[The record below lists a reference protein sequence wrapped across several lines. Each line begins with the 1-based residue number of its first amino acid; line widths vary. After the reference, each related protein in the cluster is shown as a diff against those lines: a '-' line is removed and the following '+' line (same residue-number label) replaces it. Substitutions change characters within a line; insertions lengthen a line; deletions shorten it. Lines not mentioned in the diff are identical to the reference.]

1 MAVLRIL
8 NIRGDDSIEYDPA
21 LDDERLKRAR
31 AEFDS
36 KVGKGYLAFVP
47 DDGKTGGGT
56 QIRRF
61 DRKANEI
68 ILQPAISGG

>member
-1 MAVLRIL
+1 MAVLRVL
-8 NIRGDDSIEYDPA
+8 THQGDESIEYEPGV
-21 LDDERLKRAR
+21 DDGRLRKAR
-31 AEFDS
+31 SLFEA

-47 DDGKTGGGT
+47 DETKVGGT

-61 DRKANEI
+61 DPRAREI

>member
-21 LDDERLKRAR
+21 LEDERLLRAR
-31 AEFDS
+31 ETFEA

-47 DDGKTGGGT
+47 GDGVGDGT

-61 DRKANEI
+61 DRKAQEI

>member
-1 MAVLRIL
+1 MAVLRVL
-8 NIRGDDSIEYDPA
+8 NSQGDDSLEYDPA
-21 LDDERLKRAR
+21 VQDERLKRAR
-31 AEFDS
+31 AVFDA

-47 DDGKTGGGT
+47 DESRTGGT

-61 DRKANEI
+61 DEGGREI

>member
-1 MAVLRIL
+1 MAVLRVL
-8 NIRGDDSIEYDPA
+8 THQGDHSIEYEPDVDDA
-21 LDDERLKRAR
+21 RLDQAR
-31 AEFDS
+31 ALFDA

-47 DDGKTGGGT
+47 DESRTGGT

-61 DRKANEI
+61 DPGAREI

>member
-1 MAVLRIL
+1 MAVLRVL
-8 NIRGDDSIEYDPA
+8 THQGDQSLEYDVDV
-21 LDDERLKRAR
+21 DDGRLGRAR
-31 AEFDS
+31 ALFDA

-47 DDGKTGGGT
+47 DETRTSGT

-61 DRKANEI
+61 DPRASEI

>member
-1 MAVLRIL
+1 MAVLRVL

-21 LDDERLKRAR
+21 VEDERLRKAR
-31 AEFDS
+31 ELFEA
-36 KVGKGYLAFVP
+36 KVGKGYVAFVP
-47 DDGKTGGGT
+47 GDGNGGGT

-61 DRKANEI
+61 DKKAQEI

>member
-21 LDDERLKRAR
+21 LDDAR
-31 AEFDS
+31 MRKARETFES

-47 DDGKTGGGT
+47 GDGLGDGT

-61 DRKANEI
+61 DRKAKEI